1 MMCDFQPETKN
12 NPFPTPNLWAW
23 LAPYDRIPSLIF
35 HPMKSLHSWNWAWTS
50 HKFDYMKTWGISVW
64 MQNFRLFSSE
74 EKWGSPCDHM
84 ELAKP
89 INWELQFGKSEQI
102 GKFEKST
109 YAFVILSSKVSI
121 VYKKSKHGW
130 SSWGQN
136 LSGLNNDWQL
146 GLTVSLVYP
155 GFWDSFF
162 TGSIL
167 SILDFVVIIIAFHS
181 KGWQVDALR
190 SSTNNELR
198 ECLSSGWPLQD
209 APHRVSS

>member
-1 MMCDFQPETKN
+1 MSITQSGQLGVLQIWATSHPNSGQRPMMCDFQPETKN

-102 GKFEKST
+102 GKFGKST
-109 YAFVILSSKVSI
+109 VILSSKVTMST
-121 VYKKSKHGW
+121 KSQNMAGAAGGKIYPDPTLAR
-130 SSWGQN
+130 SW
-136 LSGLNNDWQL
+136 D
-146 GLTVSLVYP
+146 
-155 GFWDSFF
+155 
-162 TGSIL
+162 
-167 SILDFVVIIIAFHS
+167 
-181 KGWQVDALR
+181 
-190 SSTNNELR
+190 
-198 ECLSSGWPLQD
+198 
-209 APHRVSS
+209 